1 MKKEKS
7 TRIEK
12 IVIWIVIITIIL
24 IWAVVIST
32 IVFLGSQ
39 VIYIP
44 IPYEHDGYAT
54 HTDQESF
61 ICYGD
66 NYTECY
72 YDALRIEE

>member
-7 TRIEK
+7 TQIEK

-44 IPYEHDGYAT
+44 IPYEQDGYATPT

-61 ICYGD
+61 IYYGD
-66 NYTECY
+66 NLYRV
-72 YDALRIEE
+72 LL